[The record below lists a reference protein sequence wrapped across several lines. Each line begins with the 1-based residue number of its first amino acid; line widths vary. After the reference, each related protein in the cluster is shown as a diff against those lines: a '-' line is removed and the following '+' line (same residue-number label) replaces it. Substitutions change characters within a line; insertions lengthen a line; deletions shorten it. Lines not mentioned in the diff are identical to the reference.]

1 MTVIPQACPVDHLD
15 KMRRCRWSDYDG
27 QWHCQSPGALNTMR
41 EEGFVDC
48 FCLNP
53 KIVPCPDWEEARYE
67 AAP

>member
-1 MTVIPQACPVDHLD
+1 
-15 KMRRCRWSDYDG
+15 
-27 QWHCQSPGALNTMR
+27 LNTMR